1 MAEISFQEERR
12 RLRDLR
18 AEREARSL
26 AIEKAYVHDVYE
38 QVGLDHLHVYLYSLQ
53 KTGSIWAGIALFD
66 PDYSGSCQYL
76 RLIPEGFVLH
86 NFFIFIHF
94 FGQMSLCFPH

>member
-1 MAEISFQEERR
+1 MAEISFQDERR

-38 QVGLDHLHVYLYSLQ
+38 QVGLNHFDVHIYLYIQ
-53 KTGSIWAGIALFD
+53 KTSSIWAGW
-66 PDYSGSCQYL
+66 
-76 RLIPEGFVLH
+76 
-86 NFFIFIHF
+86 FFFH
-94 FGQMSLCFPH
+94 P

>member
-1 MAEISFQEERR
+1 MNKYGRKEIFDPLAEISFQEERR

-38 QVGLDHLHVYLYSLQ
+38 QVGLDHFVVHIYLYLQ
-53 KTGSIWAGIALFD
+53 KTGSIWAGIALFH
-66 PDYSGSCQYL
+66 P
-76 RLIPEGFVLH
+76 
-86 NFFIFIHF
+86 
-94 FGQMSLCFPH
+94 

>member
-1 MAEISFQEERR
+1 MKKYRIKEIFDRLAEVSFQEERR

-38 QVGLDHLHVYLYSLQ
+38 QVGLDHLDVHLYSLQ
-53 KTGSIWAGIALFD
+53 KKGSVWADIALFHPYD
-66 PDYSGSCQYL
+66 KIILGLVNIY
-76 RLIPEGFVLH
+76 V
-86 NFFIFIHF
+86 
-94 FGQMSLCFPH
+94 

>member
-1 MAEISFQEERR
+1 MERLIQLYKYSMSNVQISDQEERR

-38 QVGLDHLHVYLYSLQ
+38 QVTMMML
-53 KTGSIWAGIALFD
+53 
-66 PDYSGSCQYL
+66 
-76 RLIPEGFVLH
+76 
-86 NFFIFIHF
+86 
-94 FGQMSLCFPH
+94 

>member
-1 MAEISFQEERR
+1 MKKYRIKEIFYRLAEISFQEERR

-38 QVGLDHLHVYLYSLQ
+38 QVGLDHLDVHLYSLQ
-53 KTGSIWAGIALFD
+53 KKGSVWAGIALFHL
-66 PDYSGSCQYL
+66 YGKIILGLVNIC
-76 RLIPEGFVLH
+76 V
-86 NFFIFIHF
+86 
-94 FGQMSLCFPH
+94 

>member
-1 MAEISFQEERR
+1 MKKYRIKEIFDRLAEVSFQEERR

-38 QVGLDHLHVYLYSLQ
+38 QVGLDHFVVHIYSYQQ
-53 KTGSIWAGIALFD
+53 KTGQVWDGIALFTRTARLSWVLSISASD
-66 PDYSGSCQYL
+66 P
-76 RLIPEGFVLH
+76 
-86 NFFIFIHF
+86 
-94 FGQMSLCFPH
+94 

>member
-1 MAEISFQEERR
+1 MQIFDQEKTEKYKYSFTNIQIFGQEERR

-38 QVGLDHLHVYLYSLQ
+38 QV
-53 KTGSIWAGIALFD
+53 
-66 PDYSGSCQYL
+66 
-76 RLIPEGFVLH
+76 
-86 NFFIFIHF
+86 NFFIFHRNLFIF
-94 FGQMSLCFPH
+94 FHLE

>member
-1 MAEISFQEERR
+1 MQIFDQEKTEKYKYSFTNIQIFGQEERR

-38 QVGLDHLHVYLYSLQ
+38 QVKFFHFSQKSIYFFFHV
-53 KTGSIWAGIALFD
+53 
-66 PDYSGSCQYL
+66 
-76 RLIPEGFVLH
+76 E
-86 NFFIFIHF
+86 
-94 FGQMSLCFPH
+94 

>member
-1 MAEISFQEERR
+1 MGAKKYFIDWQKYFFQEERR

-38 QVGLDHLHVYLYSLQ
+38 QVGLDHFVVHIYSYQQ
-53 KTGSIWAGIALFD
+53 KTGLIWVGIALFH
-66 PDYSGSCQYL
+66 PYGKIILGLVNIC
-76 RLIPEGFVLH
+76 V
-86 NFFIFIHF
+86 
-94 FGQMSLCFPH
+94 

>member
-1 MAEISFQEERR
+1 MKKYRIKEIFDRLAEISFQEERR

-38 QVGLDHLHVYLYSLQ
+38 QVGLDHLDVHLYSLQ
-53 KTGSIWAGIALFD
+53 IKGSVWADIALFHL
-66 PDYSGSCQYL
+66 YGKIILGLVNIC
-76 RLIPEGFVLH
+76 V
-86 NFFIFIHF
+86 
-94 FGQMSLCFPH
+94 

>member
-1 MAEISFQEERR
+1 MFDRLAEISFQEERR

-53 KTGSIWAGIALFD
+53 KTGSIWAGIALFH
-66 PDYSGSCQYL
+66 PYGRIILGLVNIC
-76 RLIPEGFVLH
+76 V
-86 NFFIFIHF
+86 
-94 FGQMSLCFPH
+94 